1 MSLLDSLH
9 NLIHPFQNWETWE
22 EETRQFSAVPPT
34 PYIYTASPLH
44 PQEHE
49 FTLFSRVTVLWGR
62 PHEGRPL
69 EAPTVT
75 EWLDK
80 YRTLPGVFLLSLSKN
95 SWYFD
100 LLSSN
105 SGLFSRDKFLTS
117 AELSGRRVLFTELF
131 FNLHWRAVIIA
142 NYQHLLSAF
151 KATIL
156 HAFKAFYS
164 FNITSKEDWRNSV
177 IQIGSYGIF
186 KVVHS

>member
-1 MSLLDSLH
+1 
-9 NLIHPFQNWETWE
+9 
-22 EETRQFSAVPPT
+22 
-34 PYIYTASPLH
+34 
-44 PQEHE
+44 
-49 FTLFSRVTVLWGR
+49 
-62 PHEGRPL
+62 
-69 EAPTVT
+69 
-75 EWLDK
+75 
-80 YRTLPGVFLLSLSKN
+80 
-95 SWYFD
+95 
-100 LLSSN
+100 
-105 SGLFSRDKFLTS
+105 
-117 AELSGRRVLFTELF
+117 VLFTELF